1 MVNVLIK
8 SYAHAKSL
16 GIEPCDSIIDTVIE
30 KKSKPPYRI
39 VGHTQGHTYR
49 SGDKVYASKM
59 KEYEIVV
66 PSGDY
71 SLRIYATTPAV
82 AKVLAKNH
90 LRQGVRFTVYEEK
103 VHRRRV

>member
-16 GIEPCDSIIDTVIE
+16 GIEPNDSIIGTVIE
-30 KKSKPPYRI
+30 KKSNPPYRI
-39 VGHTQGHTYR
+39 VGYMQGHTYR

-66 PSGDY
+66 PSSDY
-71 SLRIYATTPAV
+71 NLRIYAITPAV
-82 AKVLAKNH
+82 AKILAKYH
-90 LRQGVRFTVYEEK
+90 LVQGVRFTVYEEK

>member
-39 VGHTQGHTYR
+39 VGYMQGHTYR

-59 KEYEIVV
+59 NEYEVKT
-66 PSGDY
+66 PSSNY
-71 SLRIYATTPAV
+71 SLRVYAITPAV
-82 AKVLAKNH
+82 AKILAKYH
-90 LRQGVRFTVYEEK
+90 LIQGVRFTVYEVK
-103 VHRRRV
+103 VSRRRV